1 MLDAHQLNVF
11 LTAAKTLNFTAAAR
25 QLHMTQPS
33 VSQHVQSL
41 EQHFETPLFVRTGR
55 HLGLTDAGEALL
67 PLAQKMVT
75 MSQRID
81 ETMESLKGEVYGHL
95 LIGCSTTVGKYIIPF
110 LLASFLREYPRVQA
124 SCIVTS
130 RNLALQ
136 MLSNGDAHL
145 ALGSAR
151 EFGKDVKFHNFI
163 TDPIV
168 LIAPL
173 DHPWAQRRWLE
184 PEELLDGDFIMRE
197 EGSGTLAVAAEGL
210 AQLGLSTGQLRSVL
224 TLGNPEAVALAVQE
238 GIGVGFVSQML
249 VSRLVPDRVA
259 TISVRGLCLHQEI
272 FIGCHTGQPETRAQ
286 AAFWDFVTDPGN
298 PVVRQLNAGRANN
311 NWPAFNTTPAYSD
324 SL

>member
-11 LTAAKTLNFTAAAR
+11 LAAAKALNFTAAGR

-33 VSQHVQSL
+33 VSQHVQAL
-41 EQHFETPLFVRTGR
+41 EQHFEMPLFARTGR
-55 HLGLTDAGEALL
+55 RLSLTDAGEALL

-95 LIGCSTTVGKYIIPF
+95 LIGCSTTVGKYIIPL
-110 LLASFLREYPRVQA
+110 LLASFLRHYPKVQA
-124 SCIVTS
+124 SCTVTS
-130 RNLALQ
+130 RHLALQ
-136 MLSNGDAHL
+136 MLSNGDVHL

-151 EFGKDVKFHNFI
+151 EFGHDVKFHNFMS
-163 TDPIV
+163 DPIV

-173 DHPWAQRRWLE
+173 DHPWARRPWLE
-184 PEELLDGDFIMRE
+184 PAELIGADFIMRE

-210 AQLGLSTGQLRSVL
+210 AQLGLSTGQLHTVL

-259 TISVRGLCLHQEI
+259 TINVRGLHLHQDI

-286 AAFWDFVTDPGN
+286 AAFWDFVTDPHN
-298 PVVRQLNAGRANN
+298 PAVRRLNTAGAATD
-311 NWPAFNTTPAYSD
+311 WPAFHPVPAYSQ
-324 SL
+324 SF